1 MIGDLVQALDGEVG
15 RVELRGLVDYL
26 RRRWL
31 RLPPGPA
38 RDATA
43 ADGRVLARAVERVH
57 LTDED
62 LAAAVLVV
70 RRLLV
75 TLRGSDEVAGRPEC
89 LTGCA
94 DRLLLVE
101 GESVVCAL
109 CDSPARA
116 LEGVT

>member
-1 MIGDLVQALDGEVG
+1 MIGDLVQALEGEVG

-31 RLPPGPA
+31 RLPPGEA

-62 LAAAVLVV
+62 LAPAVLVV

-75 TLRGSDEVAGRPEC
+75 TLRGSDELSGRPEC
-89 LTGCA
+89 STGCR
-94 DRLLLVE
+94 DRLLLVVD
-101 GESVVCAL
+101 GAATCAL
-109 CDSPARA
+109 CDAPARA